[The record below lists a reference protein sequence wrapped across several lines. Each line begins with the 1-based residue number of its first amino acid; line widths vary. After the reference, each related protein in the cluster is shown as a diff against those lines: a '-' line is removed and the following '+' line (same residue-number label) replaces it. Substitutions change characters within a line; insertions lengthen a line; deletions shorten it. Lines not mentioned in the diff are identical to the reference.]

1 MKMTSLRLIVLE
13 TNVAN
18 DDAQEESQS
27 DTGTLITNKLKLRA
41 NDGISFV
48 DGEGRHIADKITSRG
63 EKSTGKY
70 VKWYNVEYSVLSL
83 PKSM

>member
-27 DTGTLITNKLKLRA
+27 DTGTLITNKLKL
-41 NDGISFV
+41 
-48 DGEGRHIADKITSRG
+48 
-63 EKSTGKY
+63 
-70 VKWYNVEYSVLSL
+70 
-83 PKSM
+83 